1 MVMFFKDFSVE
12 ISFANRRL
20 ERVFNSEKELIRRYG
35 APMGRKIQTR
45 MAVLRG
51 ANNLGLVP
59 RERPTRRHQ
68 LSQDRDE
75 EFAVDL
81 VHPYRLVFVP
91 DHNPM
96 PRLDDGGIDIS
107 NVTAIQIREVVDYHQ

>member
-1 MVMFFKDFSVE
+1 ME
-12 ISFANRRL
+12 ISFAKRRL
-20 ERVFNSEKELIRRYG
+20 ERVFNSEKELIRKFG
-35 APMGRKIQTR
+35 APMARKIQTR
-45 MAVLRG
+45 MAVLKG
-51 ANNLGLVP
+51 AGNLSLVP
-59 RERPTRRHQ
+59 KEKPTRRHQ

-81 VHPYRLVFVP
+81 VHPYRLIFVP
-91 DHNPM
+91 NHNPM